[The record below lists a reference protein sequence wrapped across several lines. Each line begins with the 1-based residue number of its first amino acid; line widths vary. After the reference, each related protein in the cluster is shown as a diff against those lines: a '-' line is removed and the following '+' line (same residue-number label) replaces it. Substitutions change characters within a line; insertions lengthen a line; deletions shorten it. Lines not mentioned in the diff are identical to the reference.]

1 MKVINENFP
10 HAFQCRS
17 KNMPQLGQA
26 TLQKLGGL
34 LWPMGNI
41 LDGVDLASNWLYLK
55 YYLLEDHSKSRAL
68 SEHLK

>member
-41 LDGVDLASNWLYLK
+41 LDGVDLASN
-55 YYLLEDHSKSRAL
+55 
-68 SEHLK
+68 